1 MYIYRPLSDEIAL
14 HQVMVTVLHLFNV
27 RPVRRF
33 GFLAYFGGYPF
44 SFSSSIP
51 LSLKVLLTPAPLLHP
66 LQDVAYLFYTHF
78 IPKVPV
84 LSINI
89 EKLAT

>member
-1 MYIYRPLSDEIAL
+1 
-14 HQVMVTVLHLFNV
+14 MVTVLHLFNV
-27 RPVRRF
+27 KPVRRF
-33 GFLAYFGGYPF
+33 GILSYFGGYPF

-78 IPKVPV
+78 IPIAISFHPNPSDQH
-84 LSINI
+84 SILGQG
-89 EKLAT
+89 K